1 MSGHMGEGLLAL
13 PLVSSFMLGRSGPI
27 AGHSLRSH
35 DLVPQIVATAM
46 SDQLSL
52 LWHERYINS
61 NGEQGQA
68 RKGRA
73 PRPCRMSAGSHA
85 GTLHATLPPTHRI
98 HAHGQGGWDSAK
110 STTVNLSALCMSLG
124 LQQLVRHVAE

>member
-1 MSGHMGEGLLAL
+1 MMK
-13 PLVSSFMLGRSGPI
+13 
-27 AGHSLRSH
+27 
-35 DLVPQIVATAM
+35 

-73 PRPCRMSAGSHA
+73 PRPCRMSIGSHA

-98 HAHGQGGWDSAK
+98 HAQRAGWVGQREIHHD
-110 STTVNLSALCMSLG
+110 
-124 LQQLVRHVAE
+124 